1 MNISKLFFKR
11 DDEDVSLPV
20 KMVNIVFILLLGV
33 GIFIYS
39 LNKTGY
45 PQRWESI
52 LQYKYRFISGFWMTL
67 VISFFSLI
75 FSFIIG
81 MISALS
87 SRSKFLPLHYLSKVY
102 VEAIRSTPLLVQIF
116 VFYYIIATAF
126 KVDNRYFMGILI
138 LSLFSGAYISEII
151 RAGIESIDKN
161 QIETA
166 RSLGFTAFQRYVYII
181 FPQVIK
187 RILPPLAGQLVSL
200 IKDSSLLSVIAV
212 SELTKNVQEVDSINF
227 ATIENY
233 VLLALLYMIM
243 TIPVSYISRKL
254 ERRFSYEN

>member
-1 MNISKLFFKR
+1 MNISKLFFKK
-11 DDEDVSLPV
+11 DDDDVSLPI
-20 KMVNIVFILLLGV
+20 KAINILLIVLLGI
-33 GIFIYS
+33 GLFIYS

-45 PQRWESI
+45 PQRWGSL
-52 LQYKYRFISGFWMTL
+52 LQYKNRFISGFWMTL

-75 FSFIIG
+75 LSFIIG
-81 MISALS
+81 MLSALS
-87 SRSKFLPLHYLSKVY
+87 SRSRFLPLHYLSKVY

-116 VFYYIIATAF
+116 VFYYIVATAF
-126 KVDNRYFMGILI
+126 KVENRYFMGILI

-254 ERRFSYEN
+254 ERKFSYEN